1 MRYNIDDDR
10 VRTRKGMATMY
21 EYKALVE
28 KEGDRV
34 ARLDL
39 WRSSVDRTTSFPVA
53 QEQERH
59 PS

>member
-1 MRYNIDDDR
+1 
-10 VRTRKGMATMY
+10 MATMY